1 MAKIKTLKDSKDE
14 TIYPVTISEAF
25 LDANGD
31 PIIPQIE
38 EKIKDIK
45 GADGKSAYQFA
56 QEAGYTGTETE
67 FGAKLNQTTFANPF
81 PLTFTG
87 AASAT
92 YDGSS
97 AVMVDLPSGGGRISL
112 PLLYDLTTR
121 EEVGWID
128 TGDNAF
134 LAKNLLFVEM
144 TSIAT
149 TTNESDKDG
158 SASMYPLKP
167 NAPKVPWSNEAVAK
181 VVDALLPKT
190 YEKTFRAFSF
200 RGDGGFWTSITSI
213 RNSVNASSVIPK
225 IVSTRIEGVTDQPMR
240 GLIIGNAYANST
252 NVLGVG
258 SRLRVWGV

>member
-97 AVMVDLPSGGGRISL
+97 AVTVDLPSGGSVSSIGVPFQKATLGDADILKIS
-112 PLLYDLTTR
+112 
-121 EEVGWID
+121 G
-128 TGDNAF
+128 F
-134 LAKNLLFVEM
+134 KAKKIVVFGEIMDENPGIKGFKI
-144 TSIAT
+144 SI
-149 TTNESDKDG
+149 NENILDSQAVVV
-158 SASMYPLKP
+158 SSL
-167 NAPKVPWSNEAVAK
+167 SNTELRPFYITIT
-181 VVDALLPKT
+181 VV
-190 YEKTFRAFSF
+190 
-200 RGDGGFWTSITSI
+200 
-213 RNSVNASSVIPK
+213 SVNMVAIYLHNTPQDAYISNMQKPATSLQK
-225 IVSTRIEGVTDQPMR
+225 LTGGRTALDQIT
-240 GLIIGNAYANST
+240 LSST
-252 NVLGVG
+252 NGKLVAETWMQVNI
-258 SRLRVWGV
+258 VEEA

>member
-97 AVMVDLPSGGGRISL
+97 AVTVDLPSGGSVSSIGVPFKKVILGDADLLKISGFKAKKIVVFG
-112 PLLYDLTTR
+112 
-121 EEVGWID
+121 EVAIAQ
-128 TGDNAF
+128 TG
-134 LAKNLLFVEM
+134 
-144 TSIAT
+144 AT
-149 TTNESDKDG
+149 AGMCLCADESDPYGNKVAVGGVD
-158 SASMYPLKP
+158 SELKP
-167 NAPKVPWSNEAVAK
+167 FFAEFTMFNKRYVAVNMYAVP
-181 VVDALLPKT
+181 
-190 YEKTFRAFSF
+190 
-200 RGDGGFWTSITSI
+200 
-213 RNSVNASSVIPK
+213 NSVATQNSFELRGGLRK
-225 IVSTRIEGVTDQPMR
+225 IKTESINTIFCG
-240 GLIIGNAYANST
+240 GT
-252 NVLGVG
+252 NRPLSADTWMQVNIVEEA
-258 SRLRVWGV
+258 